1 MILPTGGNHFFHDF
15 EERMLIGVIS
25 DTHDRIPQIETA
37 IERFNERQVAATL
50 HCGDFVAPF
59 SLVPFQK
66 LVPPLYAVY
75 GNNDGEKR
83 GLRAMF
89 EKNGWTLNNRP
100 HALEI
105 GGIRVAMLHEPEPLA
120 RLKEEGEFDL
130 IVFGHT
136 HEKYFEK
143 SGKSMIVNPGEG
155 CGWVKGVATAAIVD
169 MEQKTCEFLIL

>member
-1 MILPTGGNHFFHDF
+1 
-15 EERMLIGVIS
+15 MLIGVIS
-25 DTHDRIPQIETA
+25 DTHDRLPRIEAA
-37 IERFNERQVAATL
+37 IALFNERQVAATL

-66 LVPPLYAVY
+66 LVSPLYAVF
-75 GNNDGEKR
+75 GNNDGEKK

-105 GGIRVAMLHEPEPLA
+105 AGIRIAMLHEPEPLA

-169 MEQKTCEFLIL
+169 MEQKTCEFLMV